1 MVFDS
6 DPNSIIQSN
15 REDEEIISN
24 SNQLN
29 SSSSALASLITSTSG
44 GGSGLTTTPSTPSLT
59 KPTSPS
65 ITSSTTTTTTTI
77 PSVFNS
83 ICELTNNNLIFF
95 NPTNNNNNNQS
106 STDMMTLPQTTP
118 KTKQKHP
125 NIHHMRTIHPHNHYQ
140 RLNNN
145 NVKLSAVNCIT
156 TSIIV
161 NSEQKSLNNNSVDF
175 NENKSNE
182 V

>member
-6 DPNSIIQSN
+6 DPNSIIQSKQ
-15 REDEEIISN
+15 EDEEIISN

-65 ITSSTTTTTTTI
+65 ITSSTTTTTTI